1 MQFFDLSQPLFDDC
15 PNCHVHPAVRLPI
28 TADHPADGWRM
39 EEFHM
44 ASHTGTHLDA
54 PLHKIA
60 GGQSID
66 QLPLE
71 SFCGKCR
78 ILDLTHLPAA
88 HPIGPA
94 ELEGAQAGEIV
105 LLNTGWGHKR
115 AKTDEW
121 IHRSPYLAPY
131 GAQWIV
137 DHGIRAV
144 GIDHFS
150 IGGTGPDNTPTHEI
164 LLGNG
169 VWVIE
174 ELCFRDGW
182 REFTEGAEFMA
193 LPLLL
198 PGFSGS
204 PCRAVLFRPEETNRR

>member
-1 MQFFDLSQPLFDDC
+1 MRFFDLSQPLFYGC
-15 PNCHVHPAVRLPI
+15 PKCHVHPPVKLPI

-60 GGQSID
+60 GGASID
-66 QLPLE
+66 SYPLE
-71 SFCGKCR
+71 TFCGECC
-78 ILDLTHLPAA
+78 ILDLTHLPAG
-88 HPIGPA
+88 HPIEPDDLRDA
-94 ELEGAQAGEIV
+94 EPGKIL

-121 IHRSPYLAPY
+121 IHRSPYLAPD

-137 DHGIRAV
+137 DSGIPAV

-150 IGGTGPDNTPTHEI
+150 IGGTGPHNTPTHEI
-164 LLGNG
+164 LLGSN

-174 ELCFRDGW
+174 ELCFREGW
-182 REFTEGAEFMA
+182 REFADGASFMA
-193 LPLLL
+193 LPLLV

-204 PCRAVLFRPEETNRR
+204 PCRAVLFKNS

>member
-1 MQFFDLSQPLFDDC
+1 MRFFDLSQPLFDGC
-15 PNCHVHPAVRLPI
+15 PNCHVHPPVRLPR
-28 TADHPADGWRM
+28 TADHPQDGWRM

-54 PLHKIA
+54 PLHKMA
-60 GGQSID
+60 GGASID
-66 QLPLE
+66 AYPLE
-71 SFCGKCR
+71 TFCGEPV
-78 ILDLTHLPAA
+78 IVDLTHLEAG

-94 ELEGAQAGEIV
+94 DLEAAGACSGKIL

-115 AKTDEW
+115 AKTEEW
-121 IHRSPYLAPY
+121 IHRSPWLSPA
-131 GAQWIV
+131 GAEWV
-137 DHGIRAV
+137 VEKDVRAV

-150 IGGTGPDNTPTHEI
+150 IGGTGNENAATHEI

-174 ELCFRDGW
+174 ELCFREGW
-182 REFTEGAEFMA
+182 REFAEAASFMA
-193 LPLLL
+193 LPLLV

-204 PCRAVLFRPEETNRR
+204 PCRAVLMKP

>member
-1 MQFFDLSQPLFDDC
+1 MRFFDLSQPLFDGC
-15 PNCHVHPAVRLPI
+15 PNCHVHPPVKLPVA
-28 TADHPADGWRM
+28 ADHPADGWRM

-60 GGQSID
+60 GGASID
-66 QLPLE
+66 SFPLE
-71 SFCGKCR
+71 TFSGACC
-78 ILDLTHLPAA
+78 ILDLTHLSAG

-94 ELEGAQAGEIV
+94 DLQGAEPGKIL

-121 IHRSPYLAPY
+121 IHRSPYLAPD
-131 GAQWIV
+131 GAQWLV
-137 DHGIRAV
+137 DHGIPAV

-150 IGGTGPDNTPTHEI
+150 IGG
-164 LLGNG
+164 
-169 VWVIE
+169 WVIE

-182 REFTEGAEFMA
+182 REFADGARFMA

-204 PCRAVLFRPEETNRR
+204 PCRAVLVKGL

>member
-15 PNCHVHPAVRLPI
+15 PNCHVHPPVRLPR
-28 TADHPADGWRM
+28 TADHPQDGWRM

-60 GGQSID
+60 GGASID
-66 QLPLE
+66 ILPLE
-71 SFCGKCR
+71 TFAGEQT
-78 ILDLTHLPAA
+78 ILDLTHLAPG

-94 ELEGAQAGEIV
+94 DLERAGESSGRIL

-121 IHRSPYLAPY
+121 LHRSPYLSPA
-131 GAQWIV
+131 GAEWIV
-137 DHGIRAV
+137 ENGVRAV

-150 IGGTGPDNTPTHEI
+150 IGGTGPDNEPTHEI
-164 LLGNG
+164 LLGSG

-174 ELCFRDGW
+174 ELCFREGW
-182 REFTEGAEFMA
+182 REFARGANFMA
-193 LPLLL
+193 LPLLV

-204 PCRAVLFRPEETNRR
+204 PCRAVLMKT

>member
-1 MQFFDLSQPLFDDC
+1 MRFFDLSQPLFDGC
-15 PNCHVHPAVRLPI
+15 PNCHVHPPVRLPR
-28 TADHPADGWRM
+28 TADHPTDGWRM

-54 PLHKIA
+54 PLHKMA
-60 GGQSID
+60 GGASID
-66 QLPLE
+66 TYPLE
-71 SFCGKCR
+71 TFCGEQV
-78 ILDLTHLPAA
+78 IVDLTHLQAG

-94 ELEGAQAGEIV
+94 DLEAADACSGKIL

-115 AKTDEW
+115 AKTEEW
-121 IHRSPYLAPY
+121 VHRSPWLSPA
-131 GAQWIV
+131 GAEWV
-137 DHGIRAV
+137 VEKDVRAV

-150 IGGTGPDNTPTHEI
+150 IGGTGEENALTHEI

-174 ELCFRDGW
+174 ELCFREGW
-182 REFTEGAEFMA
+182 REFAEGASFMA
-193 LPLLL
+193 LPLLV

-204 PCRAVLFRPEETNRR
+204 PCRAVLMKP

>member
-1 MQFFDLSQPLFDDC
+1 MKFFDLSQPLADGC
-15 PNCHVHPAVRLPI
+15 PNCPVHPPVKLPV

-54 PLHKIA
+54 PLHKLA
-60 GGQSID
+60 GGKSID
-66 QLPLE
+66 ALPLE
-71 SFCGKCR
+71 TFSGPAR
-78 ILDLTHLPAA
+78 ILDLTHLEAG
-88 HPIGPA
+88 HPIGA
-94 ELEGAQAGEIV
+94 ADLESVLAGQSAQDHII

-115 AKTDEW
+115 AKSEEW
-121 IHRSPYLAPY
+121 LYQSPYLAPD
-131 GAQWIV
+131 GAEWLV
-137 DHGIRAV
+137 AKKARAV

-150 IGGTGPDNTPTHEI
+150 IGGMGEDNVATHEI
-164 LLGNG
+164 LLGAG
-169 VWVIE
+169 LWVVE

-182 REFTEGAEFMA
+182 REFSAEPYFQA

-204 PCRAVLFRPEETNRR
+204 PCRAVLVQSA

>member
-1 MQFFDLSQPLFDDC
+1 MRFFDLSQPLFDGC
-15 PNCHVHPAVRLPI
+15 PNCHVHPPVRLPR
-28 TADHPADGWRM
+28 TADHPQDGWRM

-54 PLHKIA
+54 PLHKMA
-60 GGQSID
+60 GGASID
-66 QLPLE
+66 AYPLE
-71 SFCGKCR
+71 TFCGEQV
-78 ILDLTHLPAA
+78 IVDLTHLEAG

-94 ELEGAQAGEIV
+94 DLEAAGACSGKIL

-115 AKTDEW
+115 AKTEEW
-121 IHRSPYLAPY
+121 VHRSPWLSPA
-131 GAQWIV
+131 GAEWV
-137 DHGIRAV
+137 VANGVRAV

-150 IGGTGPDNTPTHEI
+150 IGGTGEENARTHEI

-174 ELCFRDGW
+174 ELCFREGW
-182 REFTEGAEFMA
+182 REFAEDASFMA
-193 LPLLL
+193 LPLLV

-204 PCRAVLFRPEETNRR
+204 PCRAVLMKP

>member
-1 MQFFDLSQPLFDDC
+1 
-15 PNCHVHPAVRLPI
+15 
-28 TADHPADGWRM
+28 
-39 EEFHM
+39 M

-60 GGQSID
+60 GGASID
-66 QLPLE
+66 AYPLE
-71 SFCGKCR
+71 TFCGEQA
-78 ILDLTHLPAA
+78 ILDLTHVDAG

-94 ELEGAQAGEIV
+94 DLSVLGKVSGHIL

-121 IHRSPYLAPY
+121 IHRSPYLSPA
-131 GAQWIV
+131 GAEWMV
-137 DHGIRAV
+137 EHGVSAV

-150 IGGTGPDNTPTHEI
+150 IGGTGPDNALTHEI

-174 ELCFRDGW
+174 ELCFREGW
-182 REFTEGAEFMA
+182 REFAEGAVFQA
-193 LPLLL
+193 LPLLV

-204 PCRAVLFRPEETNRR
+204 PCRAVLMKNP

>member
-1 MQFFDLSQPLFDDC
+1 MRFFDLSQPLFDGC
-15 PNCHVHPAVRLPI
+15 PNCHVHPPVRLPR
-28 TADHPADGWRM
+28 TADHPTDGWRM

-54 PLHKIA
+54 PLHKMA
-60 GGQSID
+60 GGASID
-66 QLPLE
+66 TYPLE
-71 SFCGKCR
+71 TFCGEQV
-78 ILDLTHLPAA
+78 IVDLTHLEAG

-94 ELEGAQAGEIV
+94 DLEAAGSCSGKIL

-121 IHRSPYLAPY
+121 IHRSPWLSPA
-131 GAQWIV
+131 GAEWV
-137 DHGIRAV
+137 VANGVRAV

-150 IGGTGPDNTPTHEI
+150 IGGTGDENARTHEI

-174 ELCFRDGW
+174 ELCFREGW
-182 REFTEGAEFMA
+182 REFAQGASFMA
-193 LPLLL
+193 LPLLV

-204 PCRAVLFRPEETNRR
+204 PCRAVLMKS

>member
-1 MQFFDLSQPLFDDC
+1 MRFFDLSQPLFDGC
-15 PNCHVHPAVRLPI
+15 PNCHVHPPVRLPR
-28 TADHPADGWRM
+28 TADHPTDGWRM

-54 PLHKIA
+54 PLHKMA
-60 GGQSID
+60 GGASID
-66 QLPLE
+66 SYPLE
-71 SFCGKCR
+71 TFCSEQV
-78 ILDLTHLPAA
+78 IVDLTHLEAG

-94 ELEGAQAGEIV
+94 DLEAAGACSGKIL

-115 AKTDEW
+115 VKTDEW
-121 IHRSPYLAPY
+121 IHRSPWLSPA
-131 GAQWIV
+131 GAEWV
-137 DHGIRAV
+137 VANGVRAV

-150 IGGTGPDNTPTHEI
+150 IGGTGDENARTHEI

-174 ELCFRDGW
+174 ELCFREGW
-182 REFTEGAEFMA
+182 REFADGASFMA
-193 LPLLL
+193 LPLLV

-204 PCRAVLFRPEETNRR
+204 PCRAVLMKP

>member
-1 MQFFDLSQPLFDDC
+1 MRFFDLSQPLFDGC
-15 PNCHVHPAVRLPI
+15 PNCHVHPPVRLPR
-28 TADHPADGWRM
+28 TADHPTDGWRM

-54 PLHKIA
+54 PLHKMA
-60 GGQSID
+60 GGASID
-66 QLPLE
+66 SYPLE
-71 SFCGKCR
+71 TFCGEQV
-78 ILDLTHLPAA
+78 IVDLTHLEAG

-94 ELEGAQAGEIV
+94 DLEAAGGCSGKIL

-115 AKTDEW
+115 AKTEEW
-121 IHRSPYLAPY
+121 IHRSPWLSPA
-131 GAQWIV
+131 GAEWV
-137 DHGIRAV
+137 VEKDVRAV

-150 IGGTGPDNTPTHEI
+150 IGGTGEENALTHEI

-174 ELCFRDGW
+174 ELCFREGW
-182 REFTEGAEFMA
+182 REFAEGASFLA
-193 LPLLL
+193 LPLLV

-204 PCRAVLFRPEETNRR
+204 PCRAVLMKP

>member
-1 MQFFDLSQPLFDDC
+1 MRFFDLSQPLFDGC
-15 PNCHVHPAVRLPI
+15 PNCHVHPPVRLPR
-28 TADHPADGWRM
+28 TADHPQDGWRM

-54 PLHKIA
+54 PLHKMA
-60 GGQSID
+60 GGASID
-66 QLPLE
+66 TYPLE
-71 SFCGKCR
+71 TFCGEQV
-78 ILDLTHLPAA
+78 IVDLTHLEAG

-94 ELEGAQAGEIV
+94 DLEAAGACSGKIL

-115 AKTDEW
+115 AKTEEW
-121 IHRSPYLAPY
+121 IHRSPWLAPA
-131 GAQWIV
+131 GAEWIV
-137 DHGIRAV
+137 AHGVRAV

-150 IGGTGPDNTPTHEI
+150 IGGTGGENAVTHEI

-174 ELCFRDGW
+174 ELCFREGW
-182 REFTEGAEFMA
+182 REFAEGASFMA
-193 LPLLL
+193 LPLLV

-204 PCRAVLFRPEETNRR
+204 PCRAVLMKV

>member
-1 MQFFDLSQPLFDDC
+1 MRFFDLSQPLFDAC
-15 PNCHVHPAVRLPI
+15 PNCHAHPPVRLLR
-28 TADHPADGWRM
+28 TADHPTDGWRM

-60 GGQSID
+60 GAASID
-66 QLPLE
+66 TFPLE
-71 SFCGKCR
+71 TFAGEQT
-78 ILDLTHLPAA
+78 ILDLTGVPAS

-94 ELEGAQAGEIV
+94 DLERAGEVSGRIL

-121 IHRSPYLAPY
+121 IHRSPYLSPA
-131 GAQWIV
+131 GAEWIV
-137 DHGIRAV
+137 EKGVSAV

-174 ELCFRDGW
+174 ELYFREGW
-182 REFTEGAEFMA
+182 QQFATGATFMA
-193 LPLLL
+193 LPLLV

-204 PCRAVLFRPEETNRR
+204 PCRAVLMKTP

>member
-1 MQFFDLSQPLFDDC
+1 MRFFDLSQPLFDGC
-15 PNCHVHPAVRLPI
+15 PNCHVHPPVRLPR

-54 PLHKIA
+54 PLHKMA
-60 GGQSID
+60 GGASID
-66 QLPLE
+66 TYPLE
-71 SFCGKCR
+71 TFCGEQV
-78 ILDLTHLPAA
+78 IVDLTHLMAG

-94 ELEGAQAGEIV
+94 DLEVAGACAGKIL

-115 AKTDEW
+115 AKTEEW
-121 IHRSPYLAPY
+121 IHRSPWLSPA
-131 GAQWIV
+131 GAEWV
-137 DHGIRAV
+137 VSHGVSAV

-150 IGGTGPDNTPTHEI
+150 IGGTGEENARTHEI

-174 ELCFRDGW
+174 ELCFREGW
-182 REFTEGAEFMA
+182 REFAEGASFLA
-193 LPLLL
+193 LPLLV

-204 PCRAVLFRPEETNRR
+204 PCRAVLMKP

>member
-1 MQFFDLSQPLFDDC
+1 MLFFDLSQPLFDGC
-15 PNCHVHPAVRLPI
+15 PNCHVHPPVRLPRS
-28 TADHPADGWRM
+28 ADHPADGWRM

-60 GGQSID
+60 GGASID
-66 QLPLE
+66 QLPLDTFSGE
-71 SFCGKCR
+71 QT
-78 ILDLTHLPAA
+78 IIDLTHLPASHA
-88 HPIGPA
+88 IGPA
-94 ELEGAQAGEIV
+94 DLDGAGDVSDRIL

-115 AKTDEW
+115 ALTDEW
-121 IHRSPYLAPY
+121 IHRSPYLSPA
-131 GAQWIV
+131 GAQWMV
-137 DHGIRAV
+137 AQGVRAV

-150 IGGTGPDNTPTHEI
+150 IGGTGQDNTLTHEI

-174 ELCFRDGW
+174 ELCFRQGW
-182 REFTEGAEFMA
+182 REFAQGASFMA
-193 LPLLL
+193 LPLLV

-204 PCRAVLFRPEETNRR
+204 PCRAVLVKVP

>member
-1 MQFFDLSQPLFDDC
+1 MRFFDLSQPLFDGC
-15 PNCHVHPAVRLPI
+15 PNCHVHPPVRLPR
-28 TADHPADGWRM
+28 TADHPQDGWRM

-60 GGQSID
+60 GGAAID
-66 QLPLE
+66 MYPLE
-71 SFCGKCR
+71 TFGGEPV
-78 ILDLTHLPAA
+78 IVDLTHLEVA

-94 ELEGAQAGEIV
+94 DLEAAGACSGKIL

-115 AKTDEW
+115 AKSEEW
-121 IHRSPYLAPY
+121 LHRSPWLSPA
-131 GAQWIV
+131 GAEWV
-137 DHGIRAV
+137 VEKDVRAV

-150 IGGTGPDNTPTHEI
+150 IGGTGGENALTHEI

-174 ELCFRDGW
+174 ELCFREGW
-182 REFTEGAEFMA
+182 REFAEGANFLA
-193 LPLLL
+193 LPLLV

-204 PCRAVLFRPEETNRR
+204 PCRAVLMKP

>member
-1 MQFFDLSQPLFDDC
+1 MRFFDLSQPLFDGC
-15 PNCHVHPAVRLPI
+15 PNCHVHPPVKLPI

-54 PLHKIA
+54 PLHKIS
-60 GGQSID
+60 GGASID
-66 QLPLE
+66 SYPLE
-71 SFCGKCR
+71 TFCGECC
-78 ILDLTHLPAA
+78 ILDLTHLSAG
-88 HPIGPA
+88 HPIGPDDLRGA
-94 ELEGAQAGEIV
+94 EPGKIL

-115 AKTDEW
+115 AKTEEW
-121 IHRSPYLAPY
+121 IHRSPYLSPD
-131 GAQWIV
+131 GAKWIV
-137 DHGIRAV
+137 DHGIPAV

-164 LLGNG
+164 LLGNN

-182 REFTEGAEFMA
+182 REFADGAKFMA
-193 LPLLL
+193 LPLLV

-204 PCRAVLFRPEETNRR
+204 PCRAVLFKNP